1 MNKKGFTL
9 LEILLVVAAIAILA
23 GIVIVAIN
31 PGKQLGATR
40 NAARQSDIN
49 TIVNAIYQ
57 YSLDNNGLFPTNID
71 SNLRMLGTAISGC
84 DISCGLNNNV
94 VTNTVVGGPL
104 SIIDNSQSTFIG
116 TPTNVTYNN
125 SSNLLTLSTNQTTG
139 IYISDVKNATAS
151 TTWNTM
157 AWTPN
162 QPTGKALPNNAAT
175 ETGYPTGNINM
186 AGNALLYHLDE
197 TSGALSDS
205 SGNGKNGTT
214 FNGLS
219 YQSVGV
225 FNYGIKFDGINDYV
239 KTPLIDSSNTNKIT
253 IVFWIKLPTANPS
266 AQIIFEASP
275 NYNVRMD
282 SYIATVTNN
291 KIGIGIYGN
300 FGYSTWTADN
310 TLQPNIWHHITIV
323 LDKSLTSKETS
334 IYVNGI
340 KTTGSTSG
348 LDANNTNNFGNQSI
362 YIGDRGDGKGYYFK
376 GWLDEFTIFNRALST
391 TEITDTYKRGAIN
404 LRYQVKS
411 CTNANCSDGTFVGPD
426 NTANTY
432 YSENNN
438 SSNSTPS
445 FSLSNISSNR
455 YFQYKTFFDTNDIT
469 LTPELKNTTIS
480 GNVNSSGGTTQTS
493 TSTATNAS
501 CLDISSSL
509 APNYITAIPF
519 DPKIGSAEKTYYAIK
534 KTEGSRINIVACNA
548 ENSEAINLTQ

>member
-23 GIVIVAIN
+23 GVVIVAIN

-71 SNLRMLGTAISGC
+71 TNLRMLGTAISGC
-84 DISCGLNNNV
+84 NVSCG
-94 VTNTVVGGPL
+94 TTGGATATGTVGGPL
-104 SIIDNSQSTFIG
+104 SIVDDSQSTFIG
-116 TPTNVTYNN
+116 TSANVNYNTNK
-125 SSNLLTLSTNQTTG
+125 NLLVLSANQTSGTYTSN
-139 IYISDVKNATAS
+139 IKDATAS
-151 TTWNTM
+151 TTWNSI

-162 QPTGKALPNNAAT
+162 QPTGKAGT

-205 SGNGKNGTT
+205 SGNGKNGTA

-239 KTPLIDSSNTNKIT
+239 KTPSIDSSNTNKVT
-253 IVFWIKLPTANPS
+253 IVFWIKLPPANPS

-291 KIGIGIYGN
+291 KIAIGTYGN

-310 TLQPNIWHHITIV
+310 TLQPNVWYHITTV
-323 LDKSLTSKETS
+323 FDKSLTNKETS
-334 IYVNGI
+334 IYINGI
-340 KTTGSTSG
+340 KTTGSNSG
-348 LDANNTNNFGNQSI
+348 LDSNSTNNFGIQPI
-362 YIGDRGDGKGYYFK
+362 YIGNRGDGKGYYFK
-376 GWLDEFTIFNRALST
+376 GWLDEFTIFNRTLSP
-391 TEITDTYKRGAIN
+391 TEITDMYKRGVLN
-404 LRYQVKS
+404 LRYQVRS
-411 CTNANCSDGTFVGPD
+411 CANNTCSDGTFVGPD

-432 YSENNN
+432 YSENDNN
-438 SSNSTPS
+438 SNSVPS
-445 FSLSNISSNR
+445 FSLTNIPNNR

-469 LTPELKNTTIS
+469 QTSELKNTTIS
-480 GNVNSSGGTTQTS
+480 GNVSSSGTTEPTS
-493 TSTATNAS
+493 TSTTTNSA
-501 CLDISSSL
+501 CLDISTSL
-509 APNYITAIPF
+509 VPNYITAIPF
-519 DPKIGSAEKTYYAIK
+519 DPKIGNNEKTYYAIK
-534 KTEGSRINIVACNA
+534 KTEGGRINIVACSA
-548 ENSEAINLTQ
+548 ENSETINLTQ